1 MNTIALYACVDL
13 VIVRMLPAQRRRY
26 GDNEIYID
34 RLSAMQNEGKIWKQ
48 CNNIANISN
57 IYKDMIIIFILAC
70 RIKIAVSKY
79 QNFKCLVRKS
89 SS

>member
-34 RLSAMQNEGKIWKQ
+34 RGSAMQH
-48 CNNIANISN
+48 
-57 IYKDMIIIFILAC
+57 
-70 RIKIAVSKY
+70 
-79 QNFKCLVRKS
+79 
-89 SS
+89 